1 MALDVW
7 GELTGHKRSSTHH
20 PWFSRPGHPMCYSRV
35 CMRRKHSFCYP
46 YAAYPIIYS
55 DNQDMLTRY
64 SQRNIETLDL
74 VPCMMTRIKYTHTT
88 TLSCFQENPLGQK
101 IGLPVL
107 FMDTWMAAC
116 NDADTSCPH
125 SSLFCHFLKFP
136 SLSH

>member
-7 GELTGHKRSSTHH
+7 GELTGHERSLTHY
-20 PWFSRPGHPMCYSRV
+20 PWFSRLGHPVCYSRV

-46 YAAYPIIYS
+46 HAAYPIIYP
-55 DNQDMLTRY
+55 DNQDILT
-64 SQRNIETLDL
+64 QRNIETLDL
-74 VPCMMTRIKYTHTT
+74 IPCMMTRIKYTHNDIE
-88 TLSCFQENPLGQK
+88 LLPRK
-101 IGLPVL
+101 PIGPKNRLQVL
-107 FMDTWMAAC
+107 FMDTWITAC

>member
-1 MALDVW
+1 
-7 GELTGHKRSSTHH
+7 
-20 PWFSRPGHPMCYSRV
+20 
-35 CMRRKHSFCYP
+35 MRRKHSFCYP
-46 YAAYPIIYS
+46 YVAYPIIYP

-74 VPCMMTRIKYTHTT
+74 VPCMMTRIKYTH
-88 TLSCFQENPLGQK
+88 NKKKK